1 MKTIDEIKS
10 TYQTLGAVNTLDK
23 ALKKTKGFSLLDI
36 MILKTA
42 YEHKDFIRK
51 TEIEKILH
59 VSPAMSQKSTKHLRK
74 EGLII
79 KDRDIDDEGIIIIGM
94 TEDMRQK
101 AQKLF
106 KEVEHTQQEILNGN
120 NPADKIKKDK
130 ENENN
135 NHTENNDKNKHNNPN
150 YNFNKKHK

>member
-1 MKTIDEIKS
+1 MRTIDEIKS

-36 MILKTA
+36 MILKTTF
-42 YEHKDFIRK
+42 EHKEFIRK

-150 YNFNKKHK
+150 DNFNKKHK

>member
-150 YNFNKKHK
+150 DNFNKKHK

>member
-1 MKTIDEIKS
+1 MRTIDEIKS
-10 TYQTLGAVNTLDK
+10 TYQTLGAVNILDK

-36 MILKTA
+36 MILKTTF
-42 YEHKDFIRK
+42 EHKEFIRK

-150 YNFNKKHK
+150 DNFNKKHK

>member
-36 MILKTA
+36 MILKTT

-150 YNFNKKHK
+150 DNFNKKHK

>member
-1 MKTIDEIKS
+1 MRTIDEIKS

-36 MILKTA
+36 MILKTTF
-42 YEHKDFIRK
+42 EHKEFIRK

-135 NHTENNDKNKHNNPN
+135 NHTENNDKNKQNNPN
-150 YNFNKKHK
+150 DNFNKKHK